1 MAKKEIN
8 PEELMRDSEFLN
20 TLKELG
26 DDELVEAGKAFLKL
40 DDFERHIIGLSL
52 GIAQIT
58 KNRSFIPE
66 TQFAIL
72 LLNETLD
79 DTQKK
84 LLTFF
89 FHSCIGAIKS
99 YIKDKKDDETEN

>member
-20 TLKELG
+20 SLKQFG
-26 DDELVEAGKAFLKL
+26 DDELLETGKAFLKL
-40 DDFERHIIGLSL
+40 NDFEQHIIGLSL

-58 KNRSFIPE
+58 KRRSIITE
-66 TQFAIL
+66 SQFAII

-79 DTQKK
+79 DMQKK
-84 LLTFF
+84 LLTLL
-89 FHSCIGAIKS
+89 FHSYLGAIKS
-99 YIKDKKDDETEN
+99 YMEDRENEEEGN